1 MKTIFLKIAFLTN
14 FVIFFRILIFA
25 QFGGGSGTESDPYR
39 IYSKEHL
46 EELSDSIIAY
56 NSFEGKHFRLMND
69 INTPLTQPIG
79 IEQSPF
85 RYFQG
90 YFKGYGNSVTVDFD
104 ISDNPSLYN
113 LFVRIGQNS
122 IIDSLKL
129 EGYMFRCNG
138 FAWQNKGT
146 ISNCI
151 NNVVTSNIVS
161 DDLDYWTS
169 QSGICMENQG
179 LVTNCTN
186 NSNLYNSAILTG
198 IACNNSGIITNC
210 INNGY
215 FYGSIY
221 TYSFAGICQSNYL
234 NGTINNCINKANITS
249 SVFYEYIAFS
259 GGICAFQDG
268 GIITNCQNIGDVYT
282 KSFVF
287 TGGITGI
294 LKTGKILNCSNYGKI
309 SGKHNI
315 GGIAG
320 GYSSIFTN
328 VSDTIG
334 TSVSNCFNSGVITA
348 DSIVY
353 GIRGDM
359 MHTDTIS
366 NCLNIGEIIGSAIVD
381 TSSNENTF
389 IFNNFYDKQMIPNSF
404 GMGFNDIAGQAE
416 GKLTTQLTG
425 TSPELQAMLG
435 DGWSYAEGRY
445 PIPLGL
451 ENDSMALVAATPVYL
466 HFETEEEYN
475 HVDSVSRN
483 FTVGLENTVSWE
495 ETFGRV
501 SFSGENVTIL
511 SLGIENLTVSLGNY
525 SKNISINIVDIETA
539 DPSQTIENGIYVYPN
554 PAKDFINLNLN
565 GIQADKM
572 DIYDITGRLI
582 STYNI
587 NSELTKVFTG
597 NLNSGLY
604 FIKVF
609 DGNKDI
615 TKLKFTK
622 I

>member
-56 NSFEGKHFRLMND
+56 NSFDGLHFRLMND
-69 INTPLTQPIG
+69 INIPLTQPIG
-79 IEQSPF
+79 IEQSPL

-113 LFVRIGQNS
+113 LFVRIGHNS

-138 FAWQNKGT
+138 FAWQNQGT

-151 NNVVTSNIVS
+151 NNVVTSNMVS

-169 QSGICMENQG
+169 QSGICMDNQG

-186 NSNLYNSAILTG
+186 NSNLYNSAILAG
-198 IACNNSGIITNC
+198 IACSNLGIISNC
-210 INNGY
+210 VNNGY
-215 FYGSIY
+215 FFGSIY
-221 TYSFAGICQSNYL
+221 TYSFAGICQNNYE
-234 NGTINNCINKANITS
+234 NGTIINCINKANITS
-249 SVFYEYIAFS
+249 SVFYEDIAFC

-268 GIITNCQNIGDVYT
+268 GIITNCQNIGDIYT
-282 KSFVF
+282 KSFIF

-334 TSVSNCFNSGVITA
+334 TSVSNCFNSGTITA

-359 MHTDTIS
+359 MHADTIS
-366 NCLNIGEIIGSAIVD
+366 NCLNIGEITGSAIVD
-381 TSSNENTF
+381 TSSNENTYMS
-389 IFNNFYDKQMIPNSF
+389 NNFYDKQMIPNSF
-404 GMGFNDIAGQAE
+404 GIGFSDIDGSAE

-435 DGWSYAEGRY
+435 DGWLYAEGCY

-451 ENDSMALVAATPVYL
+451 ENDSMALLAATPVYL
-466 HFETEEEYN
+466 HFETEVDYN

-483 FTVGLENTVSWE
+483 FTIGLENNVSWAE
-495 ETFGRV
+495 ANDRV
-501 SFSGENVTIL
+501 SFSDENVTLLIL
-511 SLGIENLTVSLGNY
+511 GMENLTVNLCEY
-525 SKNISINIVDIETA
+525 SKIVRINIVDIETSV
-539 DPSQTIENGIYVYPN
+539 PWQSIEKCITLYPN
-554 PAKDFINLNLN
+554 PASDYINLNLN
-565 GIQADKM
+565 GIKADKVE
-572 DIYDITGRLI
+572 IYDITGKLLLT
-582 STYNI
+582 SNLS
-587 NSELTKVFTG
+587 SEQTQIFTG
-597 NLNSGLY
+597 NLKLGLY
-604 FIKVF
+604 FIKVCS
-609 DGNKDI
+609 GNQRI
-615 TKLKFTK
+615 SPLKFTK
-622 I
+622 N

>member
-25 QFGGGSGTESDPYR
+25 QFGGGSGAEVDPYR
-39 IYSKEHL
+39 IYTKEHL
-46 EELSDSIIAY
+46 EELSDSIIAH
-56 NSFEGKHFRLMND
+56 NSFEGKHFMLMNN
-69 INTPLTQPIG
+69 IISPLTQPIG
-79 IEQSPF
+79 TDQLPI

-90 YFKGYGNSVTVDFD
+90 YFHGCGNSVTVDFD
-104 ISDNPSLYN
+104 VFDNTFLYN
-113 LFVRIGQNS
+113 MFVRIGQNS

-138 FAWQNKGT
+138 FALQNKGK

-151 NNVVTSNIVS
+151 NNVVTSNMVS

-169 QSGICMENQG
+169 QSGICMDNQG

-198 IACNNSGIITNC
+198 IACNNSGIISNC

-249 SVFYEYIAFS
+249 SVFYEDIAFS

-315 GGIAG
+315 GGVAG

-334 TSVSNCFNSGVITA
+334 TVVSNCFNSGTVTA
-348 DSIVY
+348 DSIAY
-353 GIRGDM
+353 SIRGDM
-359 MHTDTIS
+359 KHRDTIS
-366 NCLNIGEIIGSAIVD
+366 NCLNIGTISGSAIVD

-425 TSPELQAMLG
+425 TSPELQAMFG
-435 DGWSYAEGRY
+435 TGWSYAEGRY

-466 HFETEEEYN
+466 HTESEEAYN
-475 HVDSVSRN
+475 HVDSVSKN
-483 FTVGLENTVSWE
+483 FMVGLENNVSWDE
-495 ETFGRV
+495 ISGHV
-501 SFSGENVTIL
+501 SFSGENVTLL
-511 SLGIENLTVSLGNY
+511 SIGQENLIVSLGNY
-525 SKNISINIVDIETA
+525 SKIISVNIVDTEVSSPDQI
-539 DPSQTIENGIYVYPN
+539 IENGISVYPN
-554 PAKDFINLNLN
+554 PAGDYINLSLN
-565 GIQADKM
+565 GIKADKIE
-572 DIYDITGRLI
+572 IYDIAGKLL
-582 STYNI
+582 STDNLS
-587 NSELTKVFTG
+587 SEQAQIFTG
-597 NLNSGLY
+597 NLKSGLY
-604 FIKVF
+604 LIKVC
-609 DGNKDI
+609 DGENSI
-615 TKLKFTK
+615 TTLGFMKN
-622 I
+622 